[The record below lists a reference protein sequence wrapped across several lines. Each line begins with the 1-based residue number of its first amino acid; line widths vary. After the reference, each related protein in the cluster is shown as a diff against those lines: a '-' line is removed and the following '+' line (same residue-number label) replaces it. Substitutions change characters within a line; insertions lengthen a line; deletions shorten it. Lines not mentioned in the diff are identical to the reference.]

1 MGVAEERGEGRSR
14 APAEVAERALNG
26 AGYQSQGSSVE
37 KEGDGIYSLMLS
49 AIQGYSLNSTL
60 HVHYLLP
67 YVMNITMDMSFFKAM
82 YHYYLSP
89 IKGSPHRCKKDAL

>member
-1 MGVAEERGEGRSR
+1 M
-14 APAEVAERALNG
+14 AERALNG
-26 AGYQSQGSSVE
+26 AGYRSQGSSVE

-82 YHYYLSP
+82 YFAATCTV
-89 IKGSPHRCKKDAL
+89 KGGFLYS